1 MIRGIRMRTAY
12 CGQLNL
18 SHVGLEVTLCG
29 WINKYRNFGGL
40 IFIDLR
46 DREGC
51 IQVCFDVDQNK
62 EVCISATKL
71 KQEFCIQLIGMV
83 RARPKNQINSNISTG
98 AIEVVAKKFSILN
111 ISDPL
116 PLDISKNN
124 IEENRLKYRYL
135 DLRRSIMFYRIKTR
149 SRIMSIVHRFM
160 ELEGFLNIETP
171 MLTKVTPEGSRD
183 YIVPSRLHTGKNYA
197 LPQSPQIFKQLL
209 MISGFDR
216 YYQITKCFR
225 DEDSRADRQP
235 EFTQIDIETSF
246 MTTQKIRELM
256 EIFIRIIWR
265 EILNVELGVFS
276 QFTYSEVMQRFGSD
290 APDLRNPIEM
300 LDVSYLFKST
310 QNRLSFIR
318 ENNTD
323 VQAIAMKVPN
333 GRQLTQRKIDEYIYY
348 ATKQCGLKELM
359 WGQVQF
365 SDNDITKKEVQGSVT
380 NFIDNLTLDIILN
393 KTNIKSNDI
402 LFVGF
407 NDNKNQS
414 ITKMLSS
421 LRLKLGNDLCL
432 IKKDSWAPLW
442 IIDFPMFKKNSHGE
456 YVSMHH
462 MFTSPKNCDVQMLK
476 KDPLLV
482 TSEAYDMVINGCEI
496 GSGSA
501 RIHSFDIQQAVFNI
515 LGITKNDQKKKF
527 GYFIDALK
535 YGAPPHAGLAF
546 GLDRIAML
554 LTGSKSIREV
564 IAFPKTTALV
574 DIMADAPD

>member
-1 MIRGIRMRTAY
+1 MRTAY

-51 IQVCFDVDQNK
+51 IQVCFDVYQNK
-62 EVCISATKL
+62 EVCISAAKL

-98 AIEVVAKKFSILN
+98 AVEVVAKKFSILN

-135 DLRRSIMFYRIKTR
+135 DLRRSIMFDRIKTR

-183 YIVPSRLHTGKNYA
+183 YIVPSRLHAGKNYA

-209 MISGFDR
+209 MVSGFDR

-225 DEDSRADRQP
+225 DEDLRADRQP

-300 LDVSYLFKST
+300 FDVSYLFNST

-318 ENNTD
+318 ANNIG

-333 GRQLTQRKIDEYIYY
+333 GRQLTQKQIDEYIYY
-348 ATKQCGLKELM
+348 SKQCGLKELL
-359 WGQVQF
+359 WVKVQF
-365 SDNDITKKEVQGSVT
+365 SDNDITKKEIQGSVT

-407 NDNKNQS
+407 NDNKNQF
-414 ITKMLSS
+414 ITKMLSA

-442 IIDFPMFKKNSHGE
+442 IIDFPMFKKNCHGE
-456 YVSMHH
+456 YTSMHH

-482 TSEAYDMVINGCEI
+482 ISEAYDMVINGCEI

-501 RIHSFDIQQAVFNI
+501 RIHSFDMQQAVFNI
-515 LGITKNDQKKKF
+515 LGITQNDQKKKF
-527 GYFIDALK
+527 GYFMDALK

-554 LTGSKSIREV
+554 LTGSKNIREV
-564 IAFPKTTALV
+564 IAFPKTTASV
-574 DIMADAPD
+574 DIMANAPD

>member
-1 MIRGIRMRTAY
+1 MRTAY

-359 WGQVQF
+359 WGKVQF

>member
-1 MIRGIRMRTAY
+1 MRTAY

-51 IQVCFDVDQNK
+51 IQVCFDVNQNK
-62 EVCISATKL
+62 EVCISAAKL

-209 MISGFDR
+209 MVSGFDR

-265 EILNVELGVFS
+265 EILNVELGAFS

-300 LDVSYLFKST
+300 FDVSYLFKST

-318 ENNTD
+318 ANNID

-333 GRQLTQRKIDEYIYY
+333 GRQLTPRQIDEYIYY
-348 ATKQCGLKELM
+348 SKQCGLKELM
-359 WGQVQF
+359 WVKVQF
-365 SDNDITKKEVQGSVT
+365 SDNDITKKEIQGSVT
-380 NFIDNLTLDIILN
+380 NFIDKLTLDVILN
-393 KTNIKSNDI
+393 KTNIKSHDI

-442 IIDFPMFKKNSHGE
+442 VVDFPMFKKNSYGE
-456 YVSMHH
+456 YISMHH
-462 MFTSPKNCDVQMLK
+462 MFTSPKNCDIQMLK

-501 RIHSFDIQQAVFNI
+501 RIHSCDIQQEVFNI

-527 GYFIDALK
+527 GYFMDALK

-546 GLDRIAML
+546 GLDRIVML

-564 IAFPKTTALV
+564 IAFPKTTTSV
-574 DIMADAPD
+574 DIMTDAPD

>member
-1 MIRGIRMRTAY
+1 MRTAY

-333 GRQLTQRKIDEYIYY
+333 GRQLTQRKIDEYIYC

-359 WGQVQF
+359 WGKVQF

-527 GYFIDALK
+527 GYFMDALK

>member
-1 MIRGIRMRTAY
+1 MRTAY

-51 IQVCFDVDQNK
+51 IQVCFDSHQNK
-62 EVCISATKL
+62 EVCISAAKL

-209 MISGFDR
+209 MVSGFDR

-300 LDVSYLFKST
+300 FDVSYLFKST

-318 ENNTD
+318 ANNID

-333 GRQLTQRKIDEYIYY
+333 GRQLTQRQIDEYIYY
-348 ATKQCGLKELM
+348 SKQCGLKELM
-359 WGQVQF
+359 WVKVQF
-365 SDNDITKKEVQGSVT
+365 SDNDITKKEIQGSVT
-380 NFIDNLTLDIILN
+380 NFIDNLTLDVILN
-393 KTNIKSNDI
+393 KTNINSHDI

-442 IIDFPMFKKNSHGE
+442 VIDFPMFKKNSHGE
-456 YVSMHH
+456 YISMHH
-462 MFTSPKNCDVQMLK
+462 MFTSPKNCDIQMLK

-501 RIHSFDIQQAVFNI
+501 RIHSFDIQQEVFNI
-515 LGITKNDQKKKF
+515 LGITQNDQKKKF
-527 GYFIDALK
+527 GYFMDALK

-564 IAFPKTTALV
+564 IAFPKTTASA
-574 DIMADAPD
+574 DIMTDAPD

>member
-51 IQVCFDVDQNK
+51 IQVCFDVHQNK
-62 EVCISATKL
+62 EVCISAAKL

-209 MISGFDR
+209 MVSGFDR

-225 DEDSRADRQP
+225 DEDLRADRQP

-276 QFTYSEVMQRFGSD
+276 QFTYSEVIQRFGSD

-300 LDVSYLFKST
+300 FDVSYLFNST

-318 ENNTD
+318 ANNID

-333 GRQLTQRKIDEYIYY
+333 GRQLTQKQIDEYIYY
-348 ATKQCGLKELM
+348 SKQCGLKELL
-359 WGQVQF
+359 WVKVQF
-365 SDNDITKKEVQGSVT
+365 SDNDITKKEIQGSVT

-407 NDNKNQS
+407 NDNKNQF
-414 ITKMLSS
+414 ITKMLSA

-456 YVSMHH
+456 YTSMHH

-482 TSEAYDMVINGCEI
+482 ISEAYDMVINGCEI

-501 RIHSFDIQQAVFNI
+501 RIHSFDMQQAVFNI
-515 LGITKNDQKKKF
+515 LGITQNDQKKKF
-527 GYFIDALK
+527 GYFMDALK

-564 IAFPKTTALV
+564 IAFPKTTASV
-574 DIMADAPD
+574 DIMANTPD

>member
-1 MIRGIRMRTAY
+1 MRTAY

-51 IQVCFDVDQNK
+51 IQVCFDVHQNK
-62 EVCISATKL
+62 EVCISAAKL

-209 MISGFDR
+209 MVSGFDR

-225 DEDSRADRQP
+225 DEDLRADRQP

-276 QFTYSEVMQRFGSD
+276 QFTYSEVIQRFGSD

-300 LDVSYLFKST
+300 FDVSYLFNST

-318 ENNTD
+318 ANNID

-333 GRQLTQRKIDEYIYY
+333 GRQLTQKQIDEYIYY
-348 ATKQCGLKELM
+348 SKQCGLKELL
-359 WGQVQF
+359 WVKVQF
-365 SDNDITKKEVQGSVT
+365 SDNDITKKEIQGSVT

-407 NDNKNQS
+407 NDNKNQF
-414 ITKMLSS
+414 ITKMLSA

-456 YVSMHH
+456 YTSMHH

-482 TSEAYDMVINGCEI
+482 ISEAYDMVINGCEI

-501 RIHSFDIQQAVFNI
+501 RIHSFDMQQAVFNI
-515 LGITKNDQKKKF
+515 LGITQNDQKKKF
-527 GYFIDALK
+527 GYFMDALK

-564 IAFPKTTALV
+564 IAFPKTTASV
-574 DIMADAPD
+574 DIMANTPD

>member
-1 MIRGIRMRTAY
+1 MRTAY

-18 SHVGLEVTLCG
+18 AHVGLEVTLCG

-46 DREGC
+46 DREGYV
-51 IQVCFDVDQNK
+51 QVCFDVNHNK

-98 AIEVVAKKFSILN
+98 AIEVIAKKFSILN

-209 MISGFDR
+209 MVSGFDR

-225 DEDSRADRQP
+225 DEDSRANRQP

-290 APDLRNPIEM
+290 SPDLRNPIEM
-300 LDVSYLFKST
+300 FDVSYLFKST

-318 ENNTD
+318 ANNID
-323 VQAIAMKVPN
+323 VEVIAMKVPN
-333 GRQLTQRKIDEYIYY
+333 GRQLTQRQIDEYIDYS
-348 ATKQCGLKELM
+348 KKCGLKELM
-359 WGQVQF
+359 WVKVQF
-365 SDNDITKKEVQGSVT
+365 SENDITKKEIQGSVT

-393 KTNIKSNDI
+393 KINIKNNDI
-402 LFVGF
+402 LFFGF

-456 YVSMHH
+456 YISMHH

-482 TSEAYDMVINGCEI
+482 ISEAYDMVINGCEI

-527 GYFIDALK
+527 GYFMDALK

-564 IAFPKTTALV
+564 IAFPKTTASV
-574 DIMADAPD
+574 DIMANAPD

>member
-359 WGQVQF
+359 WGKVQF